1 MSTTSSATTT
11 TINRLNAEILFW
23 KSETDKRKVQLGEYT
38 LLDDP
43 SDPNDD
49 LWEKLAACEV
59 AQARE
64 RIAAGEVDA
73 VALITELIRDKQACL
88 VSNNSNFTDD
98 RYIDGYY
105 YYF

>member
-43 SDPNDD
+43 SDPNDV
-49 LWEKLAACEV
+49 LWRSWLRAKLL
-59 AQARE
+59 R
-64 RIAAGEVDA
+64 RGRG
-73 VALITELIRDKQACL
+73 LLL
-88 VSNNSNFTDD
+88 VKWMLLLLSLSLFVIS
-98 RYIDGYY
+98 RRVW
-105 YYF
+105 